1 MFPSGSRVYP
11 ITDVHLTGLSH
22 SEQVARLIDGGATLI
37 QLREKQLSPQE
48 FFLQADEA
56 VRFAHQRGARV
67 IINDRVDVAL
77 AVKADGVHL
86 GQDDMAASGARE
98 LLGQK
103 ALIGLSTHNLA
114 QAVRAIAQP
123 IDYIA
128 IGPVF
133 TTTSKTDPDPALG
146 LEGIREVRQRV
157 GEFPLIVIGGITLD
171 NAPAVFDAGADSVA
185 LISALLADPSQITA
199 KTVQFLGLT

>member
-22 SEQVARLIDGGATLI
+22 SEQVARLIDGRATLI

-146 LEGIREVRQRV
+146 LEGIREVRRRV
-157 GEFPLIVIGGITLD
+157 GEFPLIAIGGITLD

>member
-146 LEGIREVRQRV
+146 LEGIREVRRRV
-157 GEFPLIVIGGITLD
+157 GEFPLIAIGGITLD

-185 LISALLADPSQITA
+185 LISALLADPPQITA

>member
-22 SEQVARLIDGGATLI
+22 SEQVALLIDGGATLI

-56 VRFAHQRGARV
+56 VRFAHQSGVRV

-98 LLGQK
+98 LLGDK
-103 ALIGLSTHNLA
+103 AIIGLSTHNSE
-114 QAVRAIAQP
+114 QAVRAIEQP

-128 IGPVF
+128 IGPIF
-133 TTTSKTDPDPALG
+133 TTTSKANPDRAVG
-146 LEGIREVRQRV
+146 LEGIREVRRLV
-157 GEFPLIVIGGITLD
+157 GEFPLIAIGGITID
-171 NAPAVFDAGADSVA
+171 NALAVFDAGADSVA
-185 LISALLADPSQITA
+185 LISALLADRSRITS
-199 KTVQFLGLT
+199 KTHQFLGLS

>member
-1 MFPSGSRVYP
+1 MFPSGARVYP

-56 VRFAHQRGARV
+56 VRFAHQHGARV

-98 LLGQK
+98 LLGHK

-146 LEGIREVRQRV
+146 LEGIREVRRLV
-157 GEFPLIVIGGITLD
+157 GEFPLIAIGGITRD
-171 NAPAVFDAGADSVA
+171 NAPVVFDAGADSVA

-199 KTVQFLGLT
+199 KTLQFLALR

>member
-1 MFPSGSRVYP
+1 MFPSGSPVYP

-37 QLREKQLSPQE
+37 QLREKRLSPQE

-56 VRFAHQRGARV
+56 VRFAHHRGVRV

-77 AVKADGVHL
+77 AVRADGVHL

-98 LLGQK
+98 LLGPQ
-103 ALIGLSTHNLA
+103 AIIGLSTHNME
-114 QAVRAIAQP
+114 QAVRALGQP

-128 IGPVF
+128 IGPIF
-133 TTTSKTDPDPALG
+133 TTTSKTDPNPAVG
-146 LEGIREVRQRV
+146 LEGIREVRRLV
-157 GEFPLIVIGGITLD
+157 GGTPLIAIGGITEG
-171 NAPAVFDAGADSVA
+171 NALAVFDAGADVIA
-185 LISALLADPSQITA
+185 LISALLADPPEITA
-199 KTVQFLGLT
+199 KTRHFLGLR

>member
-1 MFPSGSRVYP
+1 MFPSGARVYP
-11 ITDVHLTGLSH
+11 ITDVHLTGLTH

-48 FFLQADEA
+48 FFLQAEEA
-56 VRFAHQRGARV
+56 VRFAHQHGARV

-146 LEGIREVRQRV
+146 LEGIREVRRLL
-157 GEFPLIVIGGITLD
+157 GEFPLIAIGGITLD
-171 NAPAVFDAGADSVA
+171 NAPVVFDAGANSVA

-199 KTVQFLGLT
+199 KTLQFLALR

>member
-146 LEGIREVRQRV
+146 LEGIREVRRRV
-157 GEFPLIVIGGITLD
+157 GEFPLIAIGGITLD

-185 LISALLADPSQITA
+185 LISALLAYPSQITA

>member
-146 LEGIREVRQRV
+146 LEGIREVRRRV
-157 GEFPLIVIGGITLD
+157 GEFPLIAIGGITLD

>member
-1 MFPSGSRVYP
+1 MFPSGARVYP
-11 ITDVHLTGLSH
+11 ITNVHLTGLSH

-146 LEGIREVRQRV
+146 LEGIREVRRRV
-157 GEFPLIVIGGITLD
+157 GEFPLIAIGGITLD

>member
-128 IGPVF
+128 IGPSSQPPQKQIPTPLWVWKAF
-133 TTTSKTDPDPALG
+133 ARSDG
-146 LEGIREVRQRV
+146 CV
-157 GEFPLIVIGGITLD
+157 GEFPVVAIGGITRD
-171 NAPAVFDAGADSVA
+171 NAPAVFDAGADCVA

-199 KTVQFLGLT
+199 KTLQFIGLK

>member
-1 MFPSGSRVYP
+1 MFPSGARVYP

-56 VRFAHQRGARV
+56 VRFAHQRGVRV

-98 LLGQK
+98 LLGHK
-103 ALIGLSTHNLA
+103 SLIGLSTHNLE

-146 LEGIREVRQRV
+146 LEGIREVRRLV
-157 GEFPLIVIGGITLD
+157 GEFPLIAIGGITLG
-171 NAPAVFDAGADSVA
+171 NAPVVFDAGADCVA

-199 KTVQFLGLT
+199 KTLQFLALR

>member
-11 ITDVHLTGLSH
+11 ITDVRLTGLTH

-37 QLREKQLSPQE
+37 QLREKELSPQE

-56 VRFAHQRGARV
+56 VRFAHQRGVDV

-86 GQDDMAASGARE
+86 GQDDMAASSARE
-98 LLGQK
+98 LLGPR
-103 ALIGLSTHNLA
+103 AIIGLSTHNLE
-114 QAVRAIAQP
+114 QAARAIEQP

-128 IGPVF
+128 IGPIF
-133 TTTSKTDPDPALG
+133 TTTSKTNPDPAVG
-146 LEGIREVRQRV
+146 LEGIHHVRRLV
-157 GEFPLIVIGGITLD
+157 SEFPLIAIGGVTLD
-171 NAPAVFDAGADSVA
+171 NALAVFSAGADSVA
-185 LISALLADPSQITA
+185 LISALLADPSQITP
-199 KTVQFLGLT
+199 KTLQFLSLK

>member
-56 VRFAHQRGARV
+56 VRFAHPRGARV

-146 LEGIREVRQRV
+146 LEGIREVRRRV
-157 GEFPLIVIGGITLD
+157 GEFPLIAIGGITLD

>member
-1 MFPSGSRVYP
+1 MFPSGARVYP

-146 LEGIREVRQRV
+146 LEGIREVRRRV
-157 GEFPLIVIGGITLD
+157 GEFPLIAIGGITLD

-185 LISALLADPSQITA
+185 LISALLAYPSQITA